1 MAGTQTSAPSDQKS
15 QGTPAAASVRR
26 FRAGVQQ
33 HVETYKVYNATPA
46 TGSTTTFFDDI
57 PSYGFLRGLVVK
69 VTVTGGVGS
78 GTAAVYKEDAPFS
91 WINQIQLQDVNSVN
105 IIAIVTGYDLY
116 LMYKYGGYFTSA
128 DPKSAE
134 EYSQGGIGGNS
145 VFILYVPLEV
155 RNRDALGSLPNKSS
169 NTAYKFQIIV
179 AQTTDVFSTA
189 PAPTLPTNIR
199 IDLSLDAWWEPQPTD
214 LAGRAQASDP
224 PSPDSVQYW
233 NKASFTHAAAESI
246 TDQVKR
252 LGYMYRNLIGTCRT
266 TAPAR
271 STTNFPN
278 PLTIIYEGQAMTVP
292 DRQVW
297 RHLMGR
303 YFGYL
308 AATDA
313 AAGLDTGVMVFP
325 FNRDFALQPGAE
337 IGNGYLPTA
346 SGTRLEFQGSIGA
359 AGTLQWLYNDVSARD
374 ELDVTGA

>member
-1 MAGTQTSAPSDQKS
+1 MAGTATATDGTKPVDSKPAP
-15 QGTPAAASVRR
+15 TVTRR

-46 TGSTTTFFDDI
+46 AGATTTFFDDI
-57 PSYGFLRGLVVK
+57 PSYGFLRGIIVK
-69 VTVTGGVGS
+69 VTATGGNG
-78 GTAAVYKEDAPFS
+78 GTTPAAYKEDAPFS
-91 WINQIQLQDVNSVN
+91 WIQQIQVQDVNSVN

-116 LMYKYGGYFTSA
+116 LIYKYGGYMLAA
-128 DPKSAE
+128 DAKAGE
-134 EYSQGGIGGNS
+134 EYTQGGTGGNS
-145 VFILYVPLEV
+145 LFVLYVPLEV
-155 RNRDALGSLPNKSS
+155 RNRDALGALPNKSS

-179 AQTTDVFSTA
+179 AQTADVFSTA
-189 PAPTLPTNIR
+189 PVPNIPTNVR
-199 IDLSLDAWWEPQPTD
+199 IDLALDAWWEPQPKD
-214 LAGRAQASDP
+214 LAGRDQASDP

-233 NKASFTHAAAESI
+233 NKANFTHAASEAI

-271 STTNFPN
+271 STANFPN

-292 DRQVW
+292 DRQLW
-297 RHLMGR
+297 RHLMGA
-303 YFGYL
+303 YFNYR

-313 AAGLDTGVMVFP
+313 AGGLDTGVMVFP
-325 FNRDFALQPGAE
+325 FNRDFALTPGAE
-337 IGNGYLPTA
+337 VGNGYLPTA
-346 SGTRLEFQGSIGA
+346 SGTRLEFQGTIGA

>member
-1 MAGTQTSAPSDQKS
+1 MVRCGHQSAPYPIGGGRTHYHGGNMAGTQTSAPSDQKS

-145 VFILYVPLEV
+145 VFILYVPLE
-155 RNRDALGSLPNKSS
+155 
-169 NTAYKFQIIV
+169 
-179 AQTTDVFSTA
+179 
-189 PAPTLPTNIR
+189 
-199 IDLSLDAWWEPQPTD
+199 
-214 LAGRAQASDP
+214 
-224 PSPDSVQYW
+224 
-233 NKASFTHAAAESI
+233 
-246 TDQVKR
+246 
-252 LGYMYRNLIGTCRT
+252 
-266 TAPAR
+266 
-271 STTNFPN
+271 
-278 PLTIIYEGQAMTVP
+278 
-292 DRQVW
+292 
-297 RHLMGR
+297 
-303 YFGYL
+303 
-308 AATDA
+308 
-313 AAGLDTGVMVFP
+313 
-325 FNRDFALQPGAE
+325 
-337 IGNGYLPTA
+337 
-346 SGTRLEFQGSIGA
+346 
-359 AGTLQWLYNDVSARD
+359 
-374 ELDVTGA
+374 